1 VEPRSTIIR
10 HEELKALLGVFALGI
25 ADAEEA
31 AALRTHLATCAECQA
46 ELAELTAAVDALPLG
61 LDPIAPPSSLRDRI
75 AAAVQAEGDSTKTPE
90 RASTPPATVPA
101 APPRPVA
108 APQAIR
114 PAAWWANARLW
125 ATAAAVLLLVAAG
138 LLVWNLRL
146 QSELRGAAPQ
156 TVALAPTDAAPG
168 ASGEVRYLPQSNL
181 LVVDV
186 RDLPPLP
193 SGEVYE
199 VWLIPHEGAPV
210 AAGTFDQP
218 TAQHAVVADRG
229 QYQAIAI
236 TPEPGPLGTTAPTG
250 QIVAQAAL

>member
-31 AALRTHLATCAECQA
+31 AALRAHLATCAECQA
-46 ELAELTAAVDALPLG
+46 ELAQLTAAVDALPLG
-61 LDPIAPPSSLRDRI
+61 LDPIAPPPTLRHRI
-75 AAAVQAEGDSTKTPE
+75 EAAVLAEPAPAKTP
-90 RASTPPATVPA
+90 RRVQTPPAPPLPPRRI
-101 APPRPVA
+101 APPRP
-108 APQAIR
+108 IR
-114 PAAWWANARLW
+114 PGAWWANARLW
-125 ATAAAVLLLVAAG
+125 AAAAAALLLIAVG
-138 LLVWNLRL
+138 LLAWNLRL

-181 LVVDV
+181 LVLDV

-199 VWLIPHEGAPV
+199 VWLIPHDGAPV
-210 AAGTFDQP
+210 PAGTFNQP

-250 QIVAQAAL
+250 EIVAQAAL

>member
-1 VEPRSTIIR
+1 MEPRSTITR

-31 AALRTHLATCAECQA
+31 AALRAHLATCAECQA
-46 ELAELTAAVDALPLG
+46 ELAELTTAVDALPLG
-61 LDPIAPPSSLRDRI
+61 LGPIAPPPSLRDRI
-75 AAAVQAEGDSTKTPE
+75 EAAVLAETPSTEITG
-90 RASTPPATVPA
+90 RAPTPPVAPRPLRA
-101 APPRPVA
+101 APLRPV
-108 APQAIR
+108 R

-125 ATAAAVLLLVAAG
+125 VAAAAALLLIAVG
-138 LLVWNLRL
+138 LLAWNLRL

-156 TVALAPTDAAPG
+156 TIALAPTDAAPG

-181 LVVDV
+181 LVLDV

-250 QIVAQAAL
+250 EIVAQAAL

>member
-25 ADAEEA
+25 ADREEA
-31 AALRTHLATCAECQA
+31 VALRAHLATCAECQA

-61 LDPIAPPSSLRDRI
+61 LNTVAPPPSLRDRI
-75 AAAVQAEGDSTKTPE
+75 EAAVLAETTAME
-90 RASTPPATVPA
+90 TAAPAPA
-101 APPRPVA
+101 APA
-108 APQAIR
+108 APLPPPPLAPPIPIR
-114 PAAWWANARLW
+114 SVAWWANARLW
-125 ATAAAVLLLVAAG
+125 AAAAAALLLIVAG
-138 LLVWNLRL
+138 LLAWNLRL

-199 VWLIPHEGAPV
+199 VWLIPHEGAPL

-250 QIVAQAAL
+250 EIVAQAAL